1 MGKLQNFK
9 NNCIELRDFTTK
21 TVKKPKNTQN
31 PIENKAKMGNKNKL
45 KNKNLCKT

>member
-31 PIENKAKMGNKNKL
+31 PIENVKQKWEI
-45 KNKNLCKT
+45 KTN